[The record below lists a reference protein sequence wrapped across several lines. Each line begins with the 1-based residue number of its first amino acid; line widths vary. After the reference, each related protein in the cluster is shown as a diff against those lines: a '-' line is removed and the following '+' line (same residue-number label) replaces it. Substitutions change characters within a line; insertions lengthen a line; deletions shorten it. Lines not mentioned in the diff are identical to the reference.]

1 MGLNN
6 NQSNNSN
13 KIYLNIV
20 GGKITRR
27 YKEHQPEEN
36 GKPVTFEREI
46 KDKKTGEVIKTV
58 IERSYDSI
66 DGTLQ
71 SASIDSS
78 GSFGAMLVFNMID
91 NGEEF
96 TLSLPL
102 DSSYGRAI
110 LLRVPNIDP
119 NKAIEFSPFNFESDT
134 EMKDGKPKKIVGCN
148 IFQKDCGWD
157 KDKIPAKWTK
167 DNPGSLPQWV
177 RSETTGKWDST
188 AQLEFL
194 GKHFLQWA
202 SKIGGIPTDDSVSQ
216 LAEAMDANPV
226 EMEQQFAQEQADR
239 ADTPPPVSEN
249 DKPDDLPF

>member
-6 NQSNNSN
+6 SKSNNSN

-36 GKPVTFEREI
+36 GKPVTFSREI
-46 KDKKTGEVIKTV
+46 KDKISGEVIKTV

-71 SASIDSS
+71 SAAIDNT
-78 GSFGAMLVFNMID
+78 GSYGSMLVFDMMD

-110 LLRVPNIDP
+110 LLRIPNIDS
-119 NKAIEFSPFNFESDT
+119 NKVIEFSPFNFESKDD
-134 EMKDGKPKKIVGCN
+134 MKDGKPKKIVGCN
-148 IFQKDCGWD
+148 IFQKDCGWE
-157 KDKIPAKWTK
+157 KDKVPAKWTK
-167 DNPGSLPQWV
+167 ENQGSLPQWV
-177 RSETTGKWDST
+177 KSETTGKWDST

-194 GKHFLQWA
+194 GAHFNQWA
-202 SKIGGIPTDDSVSQ
+202 SKVGGIPVD
-216 LAEAMDANPV
+216 EEPNPM
-226 EMEQQFAQEQADR
+226 EMETQFAQEQA
-239 ADTPPPVSEN
+239 AKAETPPPPSEN
-249 DKPDDLPF
+249 DAPVDDLPF